1 MTKSN
6 RKLECPLIRGKSLED
21 EIKICLHCPF
31 PKCFEELTDR
41 TRDNFIKKAKTRKS
55 KEQIIADKKRSGSLG
70 GIATSNKYGSRYMA
84 IIGQRGGRQWGINFR
99 IRQQQLHEAQKRRN
113 SAGNSGVGNEFQ
125 GVVKLHG
132 WSSRDNH
139 TRKVGAVLVG
149 KQLLP
154 RRKEK

>member
-84 IIGQRGGRQWGINFR
+84 IIGQRGGKQRGINFW
-99 IRQQQLHEAQKRRN
+99 IRQQQLHEAQKGAN
-113 SAGNSGVGNEFQ
+113 NAGNSAVANEFQ

-139 TRKVGAVLVG
+139 TTKVGAVLVG

-154 RRKEK
+154 RREEN